1 MPEQYAYQR
10 RKNYCNSDCQ
20 HKSLIKEK
28 EKRTCKTCGKEFYI
42 VKENK
47 NTKNK
52 KYCSLKCSYESKKEG
67 KTLTCPICGKE
78 FYRKKTSINNR
89 KTLACSVSCS
99 AQITMNMYRTSSQE
113 KLTKLFEKF
122 LNENATREA
131 TFNDFKNKRNL
142 RIDAIFNNNKI
153 AIEFNGKQHYTKDHG
168 FNYNINLN
176 EGIKTDNKKIK
187 YLLDNDYS
195 VIEWPYFTPI
205 SNSNVEFVLGQLANQ
220 QPSQSATYFIAERK
234 VQRLDGNDQKIT
246 DDHPR
251 VLDILNLRDDD
262 IVRSWIP
269 VK

>member
-1 MPEQYAYQR
+1 MCKEFSVVKGNKHTKN
-10 RKNYCNSDCQ
+10 KNYC
-20 HKSLIKEK
+20 SLE
-28 EKRTCKTCGKEFYI
+28 
-42 VKENK
+42 
-47 NTKNK
+47 
-52 KYCSLKCSYESKKEG
+52 CSYEGKKEG
-67 KTLTCPICGKE
+67 KIIICPICGKE
-78 FYRKKTSINNR
+78 FYRKRADIKNR
-89 KTLACSVSCS
+89 KTLACSISCS
-99 AQITMNMYRTSSQE
+99 TQITMNMYKTSSQE

-122 LNENATREA
+122 LGEKAIREA
-131 TFNDFKNKRNL
+131 TFNNLKNKRNL
-142 RIDAIFNNNKI
+142 RIDAIFNNKKI
-153 AIEFNGKQHYTKDHG
+153 AIEFNGKQHYTENHG
-168 FNYNINLN
+168 FNYKTNLK
-176 EGIKTDNKKIK
+176 EGIKTDNKKIN
-187 YLLDNDYS
+187 YLLNNNYS